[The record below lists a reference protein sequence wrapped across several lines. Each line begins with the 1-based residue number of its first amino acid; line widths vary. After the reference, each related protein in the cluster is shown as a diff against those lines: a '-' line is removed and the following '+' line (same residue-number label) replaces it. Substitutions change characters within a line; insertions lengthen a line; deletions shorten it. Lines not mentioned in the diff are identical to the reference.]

1 MGKNFQQIYDNSIKN
16 PEEFWKNNSED
27 IFWFKKPTKILNKSN
42 HPFTNGTRMALQ
54 TLVITL

>member
-27 IFWFKKPTKILNKSN
+27 IFLHEPEARESRINKLKRRIFFLIFN
-42 HPFTNGTRMALQ
+42 IHP
-54 TLVITL
+54 